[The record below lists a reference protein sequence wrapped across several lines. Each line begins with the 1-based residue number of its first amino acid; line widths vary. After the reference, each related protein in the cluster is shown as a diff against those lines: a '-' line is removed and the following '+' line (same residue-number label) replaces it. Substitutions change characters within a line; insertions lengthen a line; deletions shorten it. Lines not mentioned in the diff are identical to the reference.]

1 MYRFTQYHKW
11 SIVGFSLAAYLC
23 YLSLSIEANLS
34 RVAHIPRS
42 EYKRVLREII
52 YDTTGDTGGESTGG
66 GGGGGG
72 RSKGSVSKTEEVQH
86 DSFYYL
92 QRNLERRARRAK
104 QKADSG

>member
-1 MYRFTQYHKW
+1 M
-11 SIVGFSLAAYLC
+11 GFSLAAYLC

-42 EYKRVLREII
+42 EYTRVLREII
-52 YDTTGDTGGESTGG
+52 YDTTGDTGGESS
-66 GGGGGG
+66 GGGGG
-72 RSKGSVSKTEEVQH
+72 RDIGIDGRRSGTNKGSNSKAEEVQH

>member
-1 MYRFTQYHKW
+1 M
-11 SIVGFSLAAYLC
+11 VGFSVAAYLC

-42 EYKRVLREII
+42 EYTRVLREII

-66 GGGGGG
+66 GGGD
-72 RSKGSVSKTEEVQH
+72 RSKGSKSKTEEVQH

-104 QKADSG
+104 QKADS

>member
-1 MYRFTQYHKW
+1 M
-11 SIVGFSLAAYLC
+11 VGFSIAAYLC

-42 EYKRVLREII
+42 EYTRVLREII
-52 YDTTGDTGGESTGG
+52 YDTTGDTGGSGGSGERGDGG
-66 GGGGGG
+66 GGGD
-72 RSKGSVSKTEEVQH
+72 RNKGSNSKAEEVQH

-104 QKADSG
+104 QKGDSG

>member
-1 MYRFTQYHKW
+1 M
-11 SIVGFSLAAYLC
+11 VGFSLAAYLC

-42 EYKRVLREII
+42 EYTRVLREII
-52 YDTTGDTGGESTGG
+52 YDTSGDTGSSIGSEERGDGG
-66 GGGGGG
+66 DGGD
-72 RSKGSVSKTEEVQH
+72 RSKGSNSKAEEVQH